1 MAKRKKVNVGAKLGF
16 RSGLEETIY
25 KQIAKQGITPQYE
38 SFKIPYVIPASNHT
52 YTPDFQLPNGII
64 IETKGR
70 FVASDRKKHL
80 LVKKQHPE
88 LDIRFVFQNAKGRI
102 NKGSKTTYADWCV
115 KNGFLYADKEIPYE
129 WFKEPNKQ
137 TDGKKKKAQVS
148 KRRGA

>member
-38 SFKIPYVIPASNHT
+38 TFKIPYVIPASNHT

-88 LDIRFVFQNAKGRI
+88 LGIRFVFQNAKGRI

>member
-16 RSGLEETIY
+16 RSGLEETVY
-25 KQIAKQGITPQYE
+25 KQIAKQGITPEYE

-137 TDGKKKKAQVS
+137 TYGKKKKTAS
-148 KRRGA
+148 AKR

>member
-16 RSGLEETIY
+16 RSGLEETVY
-25 KQIAKQGITPQYE
+25 KQIASMNIVPSYE

-70 FVASDRKKHL
+70 FVASDRKKHM
-80 LVKKQHPE
+80 LVKKQHPH

-102 NKGSKTTYADWCV
+102 NKGSKTTYADWCK
-115 KNGFLYADKEIPYE
+115 KNGFTYAEKEIPRE
-129 WFKEPNKQ
+129 WFTESIVITN
-137 TDGKKKKAQVS
+137 GKKEKAQVS
-148 KRRGA
+148 KRRRA